1 MKVLLVEDNELNI
14 EIAQELLEDE
24 GIVVT
29 TAENGQ
35 IAVDTFTQ
43 APPQTFDA
51 ILMDVMMPVMNGLDA
66 TRNIRASN
74 HPEAKTIPIIAMT
87 ANAYVEDVNASLAAG
102 MNEHVAKPID
112 FDRLFSV
119 LNKYRRS

>member
-1 MKVLLVEDNELNI
+1 
-14 EIAQELLEDE
+14 LEDE
-24 GIVVT
+24 GIEVT

-43 APPQTFDA
+43 NPPNTFDA

-102 MNEHVAKPID
+102 MNEHIAKPID

-119 LNKYRRS
+119 LNQYRRG